1 MIRLSHKR
9 GRNTSDEIASVKL
22 ALGQRSLV
30 MVGLMGCGKSSV
42 GRRLGDVLGLR
53 FVDADTEIE
62 VAAGKSIAEIFE
74 DHGEPY
80 FRDGERRVI
89 ARLLKAG
96 PQVLATG
103 GGAFMNEETRANIK
117 VSGVSIWLKAELHVL
132 MRRVMRRENRPLLR
146 TSDPEARMRDLMAL
160 RYPVYGSAD
169 LTIESREVAH
179 DEIVGNVI
187 KGLLQGPLAPAADK
201 TEVRR

>member
-1 MIRLSHKR
+1 MSQKR
-9 GRNTSDEIASVKL
+9 GRHTADEVATVKL

-30 MVGLMGCGKSSV
+30 MVGLMGCGKSSI
-42 GRRLGDVLGLR
+42 GRRLGDALGLK

-89 ARLLKAG
+89 ARLLNAG

-103 GGAFMNEETRANIK
+103 GGAFLNDETRANVK
-117 VSGVSIWLKAELHVL
+117 VAGISIWLKAELHVL

-146 TSDPEARMRDLMAL
+146 TGDPEARMRELMAL
-160 RYPVYGSAD
+160 RYPIYSQAD

-179 DEIVGNVI
+179 DEIVGNI
-187 KGLLQGPLAPAADK
+187 IRGLLQGPLSPSAD
-201 TEVRR
+201 TIEVRS